1 MSKNQCNDVS
11 TSNYLSNKHAK
22 GGICVE
28 RPEFQFYKYL
38 PDSMWAWQKEL
49 QVFFSFLSHLSFFS
63 ASIIYPMSLTDS
75 TAFKKGIC

>member
-11 TSNYLSNKHAK
+11 TSNYLSDKHAK

-38 PDSMWAWQKEL
+38 PDSMGLAKRTPSIL
-49 QVFFSFLSHLSFFS
+49 FFSISS
-63 ASIIYPMSLTDS
+63 
-75 TAFKKGIC
+75 